1 MAYVLTFEE
10 QALEGG
16 VIKLIET
23 KGSSTL
29 LVVDGRSFFIPK
41 KHIREDR
48 DNNDN
53 ITIFLCE
60 EWEYSEA
67 KSHYDE
73 TTKKFVKDPIVYE
86 SGKNLIRLL
95 HQYSLKCKKLPP
107 KAEVKVDDDLPF

>member
-1 MAYVLTFEE
+1 MAYVLTIKE

-16 VIKLIET
+16 VVKLIDT

-41 KHIREDR
+41 KHIRDVEFEGSK
-48 DNNDN
+48 
-53 ITIFLCE
+53 TIFLCE

-73 TTKKFVKDPIVYE
+73 TTKQYVKDPIVYE
-86 SGKNLIRLL
+86 TGKNLIRLL
-95 HQYSLKCKKLPP
+95 HQYSSKCVKLPP
-107 KAEVKVDDDLPF
+107 KAVNKDDELPF

>member
-53 ITIFLCE
+53 ISIFLCE

-67 KSHYDE
+67 KSHYDNA
-73 TTKKFVKDPIVYE
+73 TKKFVKDPIVYE

-95 HQYSLKCKKLPP
+95 HQYSFKCKKLPP
-107 KAEVKVDDDLPF
+107 KVEIKDDLPF